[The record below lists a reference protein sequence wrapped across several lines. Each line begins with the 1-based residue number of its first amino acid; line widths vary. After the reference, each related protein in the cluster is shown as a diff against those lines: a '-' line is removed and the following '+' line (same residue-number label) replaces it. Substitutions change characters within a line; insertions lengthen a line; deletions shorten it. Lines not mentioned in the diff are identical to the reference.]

1 MKLNE
6 LLNGTG
12 IDLGFIK
19 EDTEIVSITC
29 DSRRVEPGCLFVCI
43 VGTAVDGHKYAEAA
57 QEAGAAA
64 VLV

>member
-19 EDTEIVSITC
+19 EDTENDIN
-29 DSRRVEPGCLFVCI
+29 RYF
-43 VGTAVDGHKYAEAA
+43 
-57 QEAGAAA
+57 
-64 VLV
+64 